1 MKKWRTLALH
11 LVVFSFLSH
20 WALSKPLFGVEAQE
34 APFIQVGTEYL
45 PSPRST
51 ILHTDYSKS
60 SIEMERSILHV
71 QRPSSFTFS
80 QIIEDA
86 VDSDIPP
93 GQLSLQTQGEIHVR
107 VQDASPGQR
116 GIWVETEMH
125 ANYHSLAKFKAVQSG
140 DAITISTP
148 RKASASSVQA
158 NGDATLYLSS
168 TIKISRGLALSSFNI
183 HADCSN
189 IIVHEGAPIP
199 NHTPTSFIAPSSSV
213 DISGQS
219 VPSRLTIEA
228 RNTKLTTQSGSVNGD
243 FTLHDTLTIH
253 TQSGSININLSLESS
268 INATTPATL
277 DLYAR
282 SGSIKVNT
290 PTILT
295 PSKIPNRD
303 FQSTLRTHS
312 GSINAILVHG
322 STTLLRSDSSSIHAS
337 LHPHG
342 DPSKRSDLTTR
353 VLSGSSDITVLPS
366 LTKPLAPLGNFYA
379 SHHGISGSIRVLY
392 PGQWEGT
399 VEGTTVSGSIRVNW
413 PGLKILEDKSGWG
426 SHSLKA
432 VKGSGEG
439 IVEFKDISGSV
450 ELKGLKASPVTETKG
465 EAPVEESQRAV
476 DDDLESMTDGGPQRV
491 LTPGSEAG
499 DEWVFVQ

>member
-1 MKKWRTLALH
+1 
-11 LVVFSFLSH
+11 
-20 WALSKPLFGVEAQE
+20 
-34 APFIQVGTEYL
+34 
-45 PSPRST
+45 
-51 ILHTDYSKS
+51 
-60 SIEMERSILHV
+60 MERSILHL
-71 QRPSSFTFS
+71 QSPSSFTFS

-86 VDSDIPP
+86 VDSNIPP
-93 GQLSLQTQGEIHVR
+93 EQALLHTRGEIHVR

-116 GIWVETEMH
+116 GIWVETEAH
-125 ANYHSLAKFKAVQSG
+125 ADDHSLANFKAVQVG
-140 DAITISTP
+140 DSVTISTP
-148 RKASASSVQA
+148 RKVSASSLQA
-158 NGDATLYLSS
+158 NGEAAVYLVS
-168 TIKISRGLALSSFNI
+168 TIKVSRGLALSSFNL

-189 IIVHEGAPIP
+189 IIVHEGAPILS
-199 NHTPTSFIAPSSSV
+199 HTPTSFNAPSSSV
-213 DISGQS
+213 DISGHS
-219 VPSRLTIEA
+219 IPSRLTVEA

-243 FTLHDTLTIH
+243 FTLSDTLTIH

-268 INATTPATL
+268 TNATTPATL

-295 PSKIPNRD
+295 PSKIPDRD

-312 GSINAILVHG
+312 GSINAVLVHG
-322 STTLLRSDSSSIHAS
+322 STTLLRSDSSSIHAT

-353 VLSGSSDITVLPS
+353 VLSGSSDITVSPS
-366 LTKPLAPLGNFYA
+366 LTDPLTPLRNFYA
-379 SHHGISGSIRVLY
+379 SHRGVSGSIRVLY

-399 VEGTTVSGSIRVNW
+399 VEGSTVSGSIRVDW

-426 SHSLKA
+426 SHILKG

-439 IVEFKDISGSV
+439 IVECKDISGSV
-450 ELKGLKASPVTETKG
+450 TLKGLKAPPVTATKG
-465 EAPVEESQRAV
+465 EAPVEEGQRAV
-476 DDDLESMTDGGPQRV
+476 DDDMGSVVDGGSQRV

-499 DEWVFVQ
+499 DEWEFVQ